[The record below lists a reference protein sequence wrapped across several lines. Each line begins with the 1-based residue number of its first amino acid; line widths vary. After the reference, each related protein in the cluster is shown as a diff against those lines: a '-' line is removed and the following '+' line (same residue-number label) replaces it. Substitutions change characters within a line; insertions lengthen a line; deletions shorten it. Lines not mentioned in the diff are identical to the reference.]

1 VPRVCP
7 ECVRMVPGVYSE
19 CARSVPS
26 VRQECAR
33 SVPGVRLERK
43 LHDLYT
49 SYANCVTTP
58 AYDTPPHL
66 GADTYIRHKTY

>member
-7 ECVRMVPGVYSE
+7 ECVRMVPGVYS
-19 CARSVPS
+19 
-26 VRQECAR
+26 ECAR